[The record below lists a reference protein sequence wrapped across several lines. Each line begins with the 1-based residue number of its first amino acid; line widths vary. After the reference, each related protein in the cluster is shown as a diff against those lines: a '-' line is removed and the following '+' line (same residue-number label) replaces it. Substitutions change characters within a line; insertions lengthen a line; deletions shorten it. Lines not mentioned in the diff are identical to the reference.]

1 MISLMTLKSVIHW
14 LLDHDLLLLELLSQ
28 LKRQENYVVIHAVE
42 IQYTCILHISIA
54 CPADIILPRTCTDSF
69 LMAYYCLPMD
79 VVSPDVPPVQVLQF
93 RATTTRVPQTIPSR
107 FSPLLWGRDRDPCL
121 LSALF
126 WCIPEPPCGSLSPL
140 CCSMRSLA
148 ALPHLS
154 LSSSSNYIVKKI
166 MTCFTWKKHL

>member
-1 MISLMTLKSVIHW
+1 MQWRYNTLVFYIFQSRV
-14 LLDHDLLLLELLSQ
+14 LLTSFCLE
-28 LKRQENYVVIHAVE
+28 
-42 IQYTCILHISIA
+42 
-54 CPADIILPRTCTDSF
+54 PAQTSF

-154 LSSSSNYIVKKI
+154 LRCGGPACPVFLNTCAKWIFLSCNLLLVKQKLRNFI
-166 MTCFTWKKHL
+166 

>member
-1 MISLMTLKSVIHW
+1 MLWFMQWRYNTLVFYIFQSRV
-14 LLDHDLLLLELLSQ
+14 LLTSFCLE
-28 LKRQENYVVIHAVE
+28 
-42 IQYTCILHISIA
+42 
-54 CPADIILPRTCTDSF
+54 PAQTSF

-154 LSSSSNYIVKKI
+154 LSSLLAVPLVPLLDGDLGDCRPSLTSGPELQMLSDCIP
-166 MTCFTWKKHL
+166 KHHDRS